1 MMPIEEWCLTPGIP
15 ISLQWDYYTC
25 DRFLKK
31 MIPFEQVLVSKHP
44 SCRITPPKYVHT
56 NVEYFVEIMH
66 IDFRIKNTTW
76 KMTSHE
82 CENHFQ
88 NRYSGRDYLQFGL
101 WHILDEQ

>member
-1 MMPIEEWCLTPGIP
+1 MPIKEWCLTPGTP
-15 ISLQWDYYTC
+15 ISLQWEY
-25 DRFLKK
+25 L
-31 MIPFEQVLVSKHP
+31 PFEKVLVPKHP

-88 NRYSGRDYLQFGL
+88 NRYSGEIIYNLDFGTY
-101 WHILDEQ
+101 

>member
-1 MMPIEEWCLTPGIP
+1 MMMLIEDWCLTPGTP

-25 DRFLKK
+25 DRFEKL
-31 MIPFEQVLVSKHP
+31 IPFVKVLVSKHP

-66 IDFRIKNTTW
+66 IDFGIKNTTW

-88 NRYSGRDYLQFGL
+88 SRYSGEIIYNLDFGTY
-101 WHILDEQ
+101 